1 MQNNDAN
8 REKLST
14 SIVEGWDLSD
24 LVYYATQAL
33 AKDMEGWTQSE
44 FKHEWENFFHEIE
57 PEEDDRDV
65 QI

>member
-1 MQNNDAN
+1 MIQNNAAN

-14 SIVEGWDLSD
+14 SIVDGWDLSD

-44 FKHEWENFFHEIE
+44 FKLEWENVFDEIQ
-57 PEEDDRDV
+57 PEEDD
-65 QI
+65 